1 MSLQDIA
8 PPTIEGY
15 TDWVYSVMGVPP
27 SVLPSDSIYIQMSY
41 DIAYEF
47 VNQYINMV
55 NPGVFTVAVYNL
67 AGNFL
72 VNIAQDDPA
81 AIPPPDNAAT
91 YWADLRAGLN
101 LNSFVPGLVDNA
113 ADQGTSAGL
122 QLLNSMK
129 DLTIGDLQLL
139 KTPWGRVY
147 MGIAQS
153 VGSMWGLTL

>member
-1 MSLQDIA
+1 MTLQAIA
-8 PPTIEGY
+8 PPTLEGY
-15 TDWVYSVMGVPP
+15 TDWIYSVMAVPE
-27 SVLPSDSIYIQMSY
+27 SVLPDDSIYIQMSF
-41 DIAYEF
+41 DIAMEF
-47 VNQYINMV
+47 VNQYINIV

-72 VNIAQDDPA
+72 VNIAQDDPDA
-81 AIPPPDNAAT
+81 VPPPDNAAT
-91 YWADLRAGLN
+91 YWADLRSSLN

-122 QLLNSMK
+122 QLLASME
-129 DLTIGDLQLL
+129 DLTIGDLQML

-147 MGIAQS
+147 MGIAQC